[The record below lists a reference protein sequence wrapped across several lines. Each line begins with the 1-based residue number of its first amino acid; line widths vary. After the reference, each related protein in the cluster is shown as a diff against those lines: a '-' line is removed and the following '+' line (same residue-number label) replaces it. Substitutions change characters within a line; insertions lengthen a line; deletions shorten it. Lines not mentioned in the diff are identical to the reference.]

1 MAVPYGWH
9 SCATGYGT
17 AMPSVW
23 HCRATGMARL
33 CQPCGKYVRPLF
45 LYMKHP
51 FLLVWLTLIVLCGC
65 TSSGKQKRH
74 VIGLSQCMLDD
85 AWREAMINDMRIEA
99 SNYDDVEIIIK
110 DAQNNNETQIQQIRD
125 LIRQKVDVLIISPY
139 QSEPIT
145 AVAEEAYRAGIPT
158 IITDRKVNTDQYT
171 SFVGANNYEI
181 GLAAGNY
188 AAHYLPPNA
197 IILEIWGLTQ
207 TSPAQ
212 ERHKGFVDALRE
224 REDLSFRKIEGQWLV
239 DTARMELRRLE
250 HPEQIDF
257 VYAHNDMMAI
267 AAREYFMAWDS
278 IRGRDL
284 RIIGVD
290 AVAGAGLEAVEDG
303 RINAS
308 FLYPTGGEQVIRTAM
323 RIIQGEPVDKF
334 IPLRTAPVDHQSAR
348 TLLLQA
354 DQLQKYKQ
362 RIEAQRSRIDGL
374 SDRFYFLRN
383 SLGVISLLM
392 IGFIALSIYAFYI
405 NRKMRQANRKL
416 ISLNAE
422 MKEVTAQKLQF
433 FTNVSHEVRTPLTL
447 ILAPLDRLIVSLRES
462 PYASDLGLIQK
473 NANRLLRVI
482 NQILDFRKVEGKQEK
497 LAVREID
504 LVPFVGEIK
513 SYFDSMGSVRAISYT
528 FTSSM
533 KQCTLWI
540 DPDLLEKVLV
550 NLLSNA
556 FKFTPEGGSVRIELT
571 EEGDRVFIRVI
582 DTGSGI
588 QPGNLPH
595 LFDRFYTE
603 DRSMGTGIGLHLVKE
618 YIHMHGGEIHVES
631 EPGQRTT
638 FTVCLRKGKAHFE
651 DSDLMETSVSHQA
664 YEASRLD
671 DSETKEILSKT
682 YPYTILITEDD
693 DEVRGFLE
701 RELSLHFKIRTA
713 ANGKDA
719 LRVLD
724 EEEIS
729 LVVSD
734 VMMPEMNGFEL
745 CRTIKSQLPFSHIP
759 VILLTALTDERQRIF
774 GITGG
779 ADDYIQKPFHTDYVK
794 IKIIHLLQERQK
806 LRERL
811 LEKLRDNKLLLS
823 EPEKVESID
832 DAFLRKFAEQI
843 EAVYADPE
851 YNVEKLSETLGL
863 SRGHLHRKIKELT
876 GTAPVEFLRTY
887 RLNKATQLLRQNAY
901 TVSEVAYRTGFSS
914 PAYFSKCF
922 KAVYG
927 VTPTEYQ

>member
-1 MAVPYGWH
+1 
-9 SCATGYGT
+9 
-17 AMPSVW
+17 
-23 HCRATGMARL
+23 
-33 CQPCGKYVRPLF
+33 
-45 LYMKHP
+45 MKHP

-239 DTARMELRRLE
+239 DTARMELRKLE

-513 SYFDSMGSVRAISYT
+513 SYFDSMASVRAISYT
-528 FTSSM
+528 FTSSI

-540 DPDLLEKVLV
+540 DPDLLEKVFF

-571 EEGDRVFIRVI
+571 EEGDRVFIQVI

-588 QPGNLPH
+588 QPANLPH

-618 YIHMHGGEIHVES
+618 YIHMHGGEIRVES

-693 DEVRGFLE
+693 DEVRCFLE

-713 ANGKDA
+713 ANGKEA
-719 LRVLD
+719 LRVLE

-832 DAFLRKFAEQI
+832 DTFLRKFAEQI

-876 GTAPVEFLRTY
+876 GTAPVECLRTY

>member
-1 MAVPYGWH
+1 
-9 SCATGYGT
+9 
-17 AMPSVW
+17 
-23 HCRATGMARL
+23 
-33 CQPCGKYVRPLF
+33 
-45 LYMKHP
+45 MKHP

-65 TSSGKQKRH
+65 TSLGKQKKH

-85 AWREAMINDMRIEA
+85 AWRQAMINDMRIEA

-188 AAHYLPPNA
+188 AANYLPPNA

-239 DTARMELRRLE
+239 DTARMELRKLE

-278 IRGRDL
+278 IRGREL

-354 DQLQKYKQ
+354 DQLQKYRQ

-447 ILAPLDRLIVSLRES
+447 ILAPLDRLIISLRES

-513 SYFDSMGSVRAISYT
+513 SYFDSMASVRAIAYT
-528 FTSSM
+528 FTSSI

-540 DPDLLEKVLV
+540 DPDLLEKVFV

-571 EEGDRVFIRVI
+571 EEEDRVFIQVI

-618 YIHMHGGEIHVES
+618 YIHMHGGEIRVES

-671 DSETKEILSKT
+671 DSETHKMLSKT

-693 DEVRGFLE
+693 DEVRCFLE
-701 RELSLHFKIRTA
+701 RELSPHFKTRTA

-719 LRVLD
+719 LRVLE

-745 CRTIKSQLPFSHIP
+745 CRMIKSQLPFSHIP

>member
-1 MAVPYGWH
+1 
-9 SCATGYGT
+9 
-17 AMPSVW
+17 
-23 HCRATGMARL
+23 
-33 CQPCGKYVRPLF
+33 
-45 LYMKHP
+45 MKHP

-65 TSSGKQKRH
+65 TSSGKQKKH

-85 AWREAMINDMRIEA
+85 AWRQAMINDMRIEA

-188 AAHYLPPNA
+188 AANYLPPNA

-239 DTARMELRRLE
+239 DTARMELRKLE

-278 IRGRDL
+278 IRGREL

-354 DQLQKYKQ
+354 DQLQKYRQ

-405 NRKMRQANRKL
+405 TRKMRQANRKL

-447 ILAPLDRLIVSLRES
+447 ILAPLDRLIISLRES

-513 SYFDSMGSVRAISYT
+513 SYFDSMASVRAIAYT
-528 FTSSM
+528 FTSSI

-540 DPDLLEKVLV
+540 DPDLLEKVFV

-571 EEGDRVFIRVI
+571 EEEDRVFIQVI

-618 YIHMHGGEIHVES
+618 YIHMHGGEIRVES

-671 DSETKEILSKT
+671 DSETHKMLSKT

-693 DEVRGFLE
+693 DEVRCFLE
-701 RELSLHFKIRTA
+701 RELSPHFKTRTA

-719 LRVLD
+719 LRVLE

-745 CRTIKSQLPFSHIP
+745 CRMIKSQLPFSHIP

>member
-1 MAVPYGWH
+1 
-9 SCATGYGT
+9 
-17 AMPSVW
+17 
-23 HCRATGMARL
+23 
-33 CQPCGKYVRPLF
+33 
-45 LYMKHP
+45 MKHP

-65 TSSGKQKRH
+65 TSSGKQKKH

-85 AWREAMINDMRIEA
+85 AWRQAMINDMRIEA

-188 AAHYLPPNA
+188 AANYLPPNA

-239 DTARMELRRLE
+239 DTARMELRKLE

-354 DQLQKYKQ
+354 DQLQKYRQ

-513 SYFDSMGSVRAISYT
+513 SYFDSMASVRAIAYT
-528 FTSSM
+528 FTSSI

-540 DPDLLEKVLV
+540 DPDLLEKVFV

-571 EEGDRVFIRVI
+571 EEEDRVFIQVI

-618 YIHMHGGEIHVES
+618 YIHMHGGEIRVES

-671 DSETKEILSKT
+671 DSETHKMLSKT

-693 DEVRGFLE
+693 DEVRCFLE
-701 RELSLHFKIRTA
+701 RELSPHFKTRTA

-719 LRVLD
+719 LRVLE

-745 CRTIKSQLPFSHIP
+745 CRMIKSQLPFSHIP

>member
-1 MAVPYGWH
+1 
-9 SCATGYGT
+9 
-17 AMPSVW
+17 
-23 HCRATGMARL
+23 
-33 CQPCGKYVRPLF
+33 
-45 LYMKHP
+45 MKHP

-239 DTARMELRRLE
+239 DTARMELRKLE

-513 SYFDSMGSVRAISYT
+513 SYFDSMASVRAISYT
-528 FTSSM
+528 FTSSI

-540 DPDLLEKVLV
+540 DPDLLEKVFF

-571 EEGDRVFIRVI
+571 EEGGRVFIRVI

-588 QPGNLPH
+588 RPANLPH

-618 YIHMHGGEIHVES
+618 YIDMHGGETRVES

-651 DSDLMETSVSHQA
+651 DSDLMETPVSHQA

-671 DSETKEILSKT
+671 DSETKEMLSKT

-701 RELSLHFKIRTA
+701 RELSLHFKIRMV

-719 LRVLD
+719 LRVLE

-745 CRTIKSQLPFSHIP
+745 CRTIKSQLPFSHIS

-832 DAFLRKFAEQI
+832 DTFLRKFAEQI

>member
-1 MAVPYGWH
+1 MAVP
-9 SCATGYGT
+9 
-17 AMPSVW
+17 SVW
-23 HCRATGMARL
+23 YCRATGMARL

-65 TSSGKQKRH
+65 TSSGKQKKH

-85 AWREAMINDMRIEA
+85 AWRQAMINDMRIEA

-188 AAHYLPPNA
+188 AANYLPPNA

-239 DTARMELRRLE
+239 DTARMELRKLE

-278 IRGRDL
+278 IRGREL

-354 DQLQKYKQ
+354 DQLQKYRQ

-447 ILAPLDRLIVSLRES
+447 ILAPLDRLIISLRES

-513 SYFDSMGSVRAISYT
+513 SYFDSMASVRAIAYT
-528 FTSSM
+528 FTSSI

-540 DPDLLEKVLV
+540 DPDLLEKVFV

-571 EEGDRVFIRVI
+571 EEEDRVFIQVI

-618 YIHMHGGEIHVES
+618 YIHMHGGEIRVES

-671 DSETKEILSKT
+671 DSETHKMLSKT

-693 DEVRGFLE
+693 DEVRCFLE
-701 RELSLHFKIRTA
+701 RELSPHFKTRTA

-719 LRVLD
+719 LRVLE

-745 CRTIKSQLPFSHIP
+745 CRMIKSQLPFSHIP

-794 IKIIHLLQERQK
+794 IKIIHLLQERRK

-876 GTAPVEFLRTY
+876 GTSPVEFLRTY

>member
-1 MAVPYGWH
+1 MTRQCHADGIVVPLVMAQ
-9 SCATGYGT
+9 
-17 AMPSVW
+17 
-23 HCRATGMARL
+23 L
-33 CQPCGKYVRPLF
+33 CHPCGKYVRPLF

-188 AAHYLPPNA
+188 AAHYLPPDA

-239 DTARMELRRLE
+239 DTARMELRKLQ

-405 NRKMRQANRKL
+405 NREMRQANRKL

-571 EEGDRVFIRVI
+571 EEGNRVFIRVI

-588 QPGNLPH
+588 QPGNLPY

-638 FTVCLRKGKAHFE
+638 FMVCLRKGKAHFE

-719 LRVLD
+719 LRVLE

-745 CRTIKSQLPFSHIP
+745 CRTIKSQLLFSHIP

-794 IKIIHLLQERQK
+794 IKIIHLLQERRK

-811 LEKLRDNKLLLS
+811 LEKLRDDKLLLS

>member
-1 MAVPYGWH
+1 MAVP
-9 SCATGYGT
+9 
-17 AMPSVW
+17 SVW
-23 HCRATGMARL
+23 YCRATGMARL

-65 TSSGKQKRH
+65 TSSGKQKKH

-85 AWREAMINDMRIEA
+85 AWRQAMINDMRIEA

-188 AAHYLPPNA
+188 AANYLPPNA

-239 DTARMELRRLE
+239 DTARMELRKLE

-447 ILAPLDRLIVSLRES
+447 ILAPLDRLIISLRES

-513 SYFDSMGSVRAISYT
+513 SYFDSMASVRAIAYT
-528 FTSSM
+528 FTSSI

-540 DPDLLEKVLV
+540 DPDLLEKVFV

-571 EEGDRVFIRVI
+571 EEEDRVFIQVI

-603 DRSMGTGIGLHLVKE
+603 DRSMGTGIGLQLVKE
-618 YIHMHGGEIHVES
+618 YIHMHGGEIHVKS

-719 LRVLD
+719 LRVLE

-745 CRTIKSQLPFSHIP
+745 CRTIKSQLLFSHIP

>member
-1 MAVPYGWH
+1 MAVP
-9 SCATGYGT
+9 
-17 AMPSVW
+17 SVW
-23 HCRATGMARL
+23 YCRATGMARL

-99 SNYDDVEIIIK
+99 SNYDDMEIIIK

-188 AAHYLPPNA
+188 AANYLPPNA

-239 DTARMELRRLE
+239 DTARMELRKLE

-447 ILAPLDRLIVSLRES
+447 ILAPLDRLIISLRES

-513 SYFDSMGSVRAISYT
+513 SYFDSMASVRAIAYT
-528 FTSSM
+528 FTSSI

-540 DPDLLEKVLV
+540 DPDLLEKVFV

-571 EEGDRVFIRVI
+571 EEEDRVFIQVI

-618 YIHMHGGEIHVES
+618 YIHMHGGEIRVES

-671 DSETKEILSKT
+671 DSETHKMLSKT

-693 DEVRGFLE
+693 DEVRCFLE
-701 RELSLHFKIRTA
+701 RELSPHFKTRTA

-719 LRVLD
+719 LRVLE

-745 CRTIKSQLPFSHIP
+745 CRMIKSQLPFSHIP

-927 VTPTEYQ
+927 FTPTGYQ

>member
-1 MAVPYGWH
+1 MAVP
-9 SCATGYGT
+9 
-17 AMPSVW
+17 SVW
-23 HCRATGMARL
+23 YCRATGMARL

-99 SNYDDVEIIIK
+99 SNYDDMEIIIK

-188 AAHYLPPNA
+188 AANYLPPNA

-239 DTARMELRRLE
+239 DTARMELRKLE

-571 EEGDRVFIRVI
+571 EEEDRVFIRVI

-603 DRSMGTGIGLHLVKE
+603 DRSMGTGIGLQLVKE
-618 YIHMHGGEIHVES
+618 YIHMHGGEIHVKS

-682 YPYTILITEDD
+682 YAYTILITEDD

-719 LRVLD
+719 LRVLE

-745 CRTIKSQLPFSHIP
+745 CRTIKSQLLFSHIP

>member
-1 MAVPYGWH
+1 
-9 SCATGYGT
+9 
-17 AMPSVW
+17 
-23 HCRATGMARL
+23 
-33 CQPCGKYVRPLF
+33 
-45 LYMKHP
+45 MKHP

-65 TSSGKQKRH
+65 TSSGKQKKH

-188 AAHYLPPNA
+188 AANYLPPNA

-239 DTARMELRRLE
+239 DTARMELRKLE

-278 IRGRDL
+278 IRGREL

-447 ILAPLDRLIVSLRES
+447 ILAPLDRLIISLRES

-513 SYFDSMGSVRAISYT
+513 SYFDSMASVRAIAYT
-528 FTSSM
+528 FTSSI

-540 DPDLLEKVLV
+540 DPDLLEKVFV

-571 EEGDRVFIRVI
+571 EEEDRVFIQVI

-618 YIHMHGGEIHVES
+618 YIHMHGGEIRVES

-671 DSETKEILSKT
+671 DSETHKMLSKT

-693 DEVRGFLE
+693 DEVRCFLE
-701 RELSLHFKIRTA
+701 RELSPHFKTRTA

-719 LRVLD
+719 LRVLE

-745 CRTIKSQLPFSHIP
+745 CRMIKSQLPFSHIP

-876 GTAPVEFLRTY
+876 GTSPVEFLRTY

>member
-1 MAVPYGWH
+1 
-9 SCATGYGT
+9 
-17 AMPSVW
+17 
-23 HCRATGMARL
+23 
-33 CQPCGKYVRPLF
+33 
-45 LYMKHP
+45 MKHP

-239 DTARMELRRLE
+239 DTARMELRKLE

-267 AAREYFMAWDS
+267 AAREYFIAWDS

-513 SYFDSMGSVRAISYT
+513 SYFDSMASVRAISYT
-528 FTSSM
+528 FTSSI

-540 DPDLLEKVLV
+540 DPDLLEKVFF

-571 EEGDRVFIRVI
+571 EEGDRVFIQVI

-588 QPGNLPH
+588 QPANLPH

-618 YIHMHGGEIHVES
+618 YIHMHGGEIRVES

-651 DSDLMETSVSHQA
+651 DSDLMETPVSHQA

-671 DSETKEILSKT
+671 DSETKEMLSKT

-713 ANGKDA
+713 AKGKDA
-719 LRVLD
+719 LRVLE

-832 DAFLRKFAEQI
+832 DTFLRKFAEQI

>member
-1 MAVPYGWH
+1 
-9 SCATGYGT
+9 
-17 AMPSVW
+17 
-23 HCRATGMARL
+23 
-33 CQPCGKYVRPLF
+33 
-45 LYMKHP
+45 
-51 FLLVWLTLIVLCGC
+51 
-65 TSSGKQKRH
+65 
-74 VIGLSQCMLDD
+74 
-85 AWREAMINDMRIEA
+85 MRIEA

-239 DTARMELRRLE
+239 DTARMELRKLE

-267 AAREYFMAWDS
+267 AAREYFIAWDS

-392 IGFIALSIYAFYI
+392 IGFTALSIYAFYI

-571 EEGDRVFIRVI
+571 EEEDRVFIRVI

-603 DRSMGTGIGLHLVKE
+603 DRSMGTGIGLQLVKE
-618 YIHMHGGEIHVES
+618 YIHMHGGEIHVKS

-719 LRVLD
+719 LRVLE

-745 CRTIKSQLPFSHIP
+745 CRTIKSQLLFSHIP

>member
-1 MAVPYGWH
+1 
-9 SCATGYGT
+9 
-17 AMPSVW
+17 
-23 HCRATGMARL
+23 
-33 CQPCGKYVRPLF
+33 
-45 LYMKHP
+45 MKHP

-416 ISLNAE
+416 ISLNAA
-422 MKEVTAQKLQF
+422 MTEVTAQKLHF
-433 FTNVSHEVRTPLTL
+433 FPNVSHAVRTPLTL

-513 SYFDSMGSVRAISYT
+513 SYFDSMASVRAISYT
-528 FTSSM
+528 FTSSI

-540 DPDLLEKVLV
+540 DPDLLEKVFF

-571 EEGDRVFIRVI
+571 EEGDRVFIQVI

-588 QPGNLPH
+588 RPANLPH

-618 YIHMHGGEIHVES
+618 YIHMHGGEIRVES

-651 DSDLMETSVSHQA
+651 DSDLMETPVSHQA

-693 DEVRGFLE
+693 DEVRCFLE

-713 ANGKDA
+713 ANGKEA
-719 LRVLD
+719 LRVLE

-832 DAFLRKFAEQI
+832 DTFLRKFAEQI

>member
-1 MAVPYGWH
+1 MAVP
-9 SCATGYGT
+9 
-17 AMPSVW
+17 SVW
-23 HCRATGMARL
+23 YCRATGMARL

-99 SNYDDVEIIIK
+99 SNYDDMEIIIK

-188 AAHYLPPNA
+188 AANYLPPNA

-239 DTARMELRRLE
+239 DTARMELRKLE

-571 EEGDRVFIRVI
+571 EEEDRVFIRVI

-603 DRSMGTGIGLHLVKE
+603 DRSMGTGIGLQLVKE
-618 YIHMHGGEIHVES
+618 YIHMHGGEIHVKS

-719 LRVLD
+719 LRVLE

-745 CRTIKSQLPFSHIP
+745 CRTIKSQLPFSHIS

>member
-1 MAVPYGWH
+1 
-9 SCATGYGT
+9 
-17 AMPSVW
+17 
-23 HCRATGMARL
+23 
-33 CQPCGKYVRPLF
+33 
-45 LYMKHP
+45 MKHP

-239 DTARMELRRLE
+239 DTARMELRKLE

-290 AVAGAGLEAVEDG
+290 AVAGAGLEAVEDR

-323 RIIQGEPVDKF
+323 SIIQGEPVDKF

-433 FTNVSHEVRTPLTL
+433 FTNVSHEVRTPLSL

-462 PYASDLGLIQK
+462 PYASDLRLIQK

-513 SYFDSMGSVRAISYT
+513 SYFDSMASVRAISYT
-528 FTSSM
+528 FTSSI

-540 DPDLLEKVLV
+540 DPDLLERVFF

-571 EEGDRVFIRVI
+571 EEGDRVFIQVI

-588 QPGNLPH
+588 RPANLPH

-693 DEVRGFLE
+693 DEVRCFLE

-719 LRVLD
+719 LRVLE